1 MAPEKL
7 ASAIALDPESLK
19 LQIDAAIASGG
30 LRVEPEWRAGIEAH
44 FEAIARAAARANPDS
59 ARAVSAGAATSPV
72 MDRVA
77 PVVSWGLLVL
87 PGWG

>member
-30 LRVEPEWRAGIEAH
+30 LRVEPEWHAGIEAH
-44 FEAIARAAARANPDS
+44 FEAIARAAALVMEFPLDDELDPASVFS
-59 ARAVSAGAATSPV
+59 A
-72 MDRVA
+72 
-77 PVVSWGLLVL
+77 
-87 PGWG
+87 

>member
-44 FEAIARAAARANPDS
+44 FEAIARAAALVMKFPLDDELDPASVFS
-59 ARAVSAGAATSPV
+59 A
-72 MDRVA
+72 
-77 PVVSWGLLVL
+77 
-87 PGWG
+87 